1 MARAAL
7 RGPAPA
13 EAWMTRVFMRP
24 YLEIFLFPDPGRFRV
39 VTADDGD
46 GFQEIGGDEIRTHRP
61 RAHMPAVF
69 AAGEDKDR
77 FAPGVMSGEDIGL
90 RVPDEKGLLRRAD
103 ALVHRF
109 KSLAHG
115 TDFRLAAV
123 AALIGAVRAIKNSLD
138 PSPGLP
144 DLVKHVV
151 RDVAKLLF
159 CVDALADAGLIGYDK
174 NREVLFGKT
183 QIGRAH

>member
-1 MARAAL
+1 MAWAAL
-7 RGPAPA
+7 RCPAPA
-13 EAWMTRVFMRP
+13 EAWMTRIFIRP
-24 YLEIFLFPDPGRFRV
+24 YLGSFFFPKLLGRFRV
-39 VTADDGD
+39 VTADDVN
-46 GFQEIGGDEIRTHRP
+46 GFQEIGGDKIRTHRP
-61 RAHMPAVF
+61 RAHVAAVF
-69 AAGEDKDR
+69 ASGEDKDR
-77 FAPGVMSGEDIGL
+77 FAPGIMPGKDVRL

-103 ALVHRF
+103 ALVHRL

-115 TDFRLAAV
+115 ADLRLAAV

-183 QIGRAH
+183 PQGR